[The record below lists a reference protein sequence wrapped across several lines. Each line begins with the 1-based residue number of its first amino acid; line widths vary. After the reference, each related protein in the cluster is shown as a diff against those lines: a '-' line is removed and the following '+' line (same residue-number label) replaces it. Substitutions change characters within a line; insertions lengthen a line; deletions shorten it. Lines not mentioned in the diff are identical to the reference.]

1 MQVGTSMP
9 RKYIGTFSV
18 MEEAMEPQEGE
29 ELDFEP
35 SAAEATGSTTVED
48 KQVC

>member
-1 MQVGTSMP
+1 
-9 RKYIGTFSV
+9 

-35 SAAEATGSTTVED
+35 STGDAAGSSAADD
-48 KQVC
+48 KQVLVTFHPYV